1 LTVTR
6 SLQELQKLLRMKA
19 YGIDQA
25 AGENLYN
32 LTLTIQPVNE
42 RPFMDVDGL
51 EPGRGGLMTVP
62 AESVHYGRTVH
73 CHEGG
78 CDYWIDTVFE
88 SGAMMR

>member
-1 LTVTR
+1 MPAR
-6 SLQELQKLLRMKA
+6 
-19 YGIDQA
+19 IDLCHLNGA
-25 AGENLYN
+25 TFHYYFDLIYN